1 MYVLNNSKQINMKQ
15 YYILPLLVF
24 LTFNLLA
31 QEPFKE
37 KIWDKKLGNIP
48 TKSIDAI
55 GELSTGHLVLLSN
68 GEKEASRVTIMR
80 RNGDVVKT
88 VSFNKYKNSQLNA
101 LSITNNNKILL
112 VGTVTASKDKAK
124 GLNGWA
130 ILMDAN
136 GNMLWENIYGGK
148 KADEFKSVVAM
159 EDNYF
164 LLIGN
169 TESGRNSKG
178 NAWAVRINDK
188 GEQDWS
194 YDYGNDDEEIVN
206 VGVRAGNIFILGGRR
221 KVRSKENGFLI
232 GVDELGKEL
241 WTLELPDETNI
252 LAGISTFDK
261 KAVFTG
267 YQFNNNIERD
277 ILAFKV
283 DVESGSILW
292 QESYGSEIGDDYGQ
306 AVLEMLNGKLMIVG
320 RSYSHRPGS
329 SIAKMWHLKVNTGEG
344 TTKDKIEFFG
354 LKKENSAK
362 SIFFSKNNDVIL
374 GGMLNELPYIGRF
387 KTELGKK
394 PTITWNNIGSRRY
407 KRVFKEE
414 KATFLDI
421 SATISSPILLNKSD
435 LKIYM
440 NHNISNDKKYYDS
453 LTISQPSISTF
464 GDDHFLY
471 TVTNR
476 VPVQETDTMIEMR
489 LYNNLY
495 SVRSDAFYFKLANPF
510 RLDMLWIDPVEAN
523 TSRLAKTVRNN
534 NVTLKMIVMSSEEL
548 KKGDFHIIINGRRTE
563 GAKYGETVIKPFM
576 NKKKQE
582 SLAKRYNYINNVFL
596 QKGKNEIKLAVDI
609 DGETHY
615 STPIIRNYE
624 GADGDFNEIK
634 VDTSYDA
641 NITNLHVLAIGAEHS
656 DLKYTTN
663 DAQDIANAFEGLKS
677 KNLFKSVNVETLI
690 GKKATKTNI
699 DIALERYKTAYRVG
713 EITRN
718 DLFIVFISSHGFIYK
733 DSIAGATDWIS
744 FEKFL
749 IQASDFD
756 NVAQEAT
763 SVAYE
768 NIISTLAAIRCK
780 KVVLIDACFSG
791 GVQLKRKSNND
802 AKFFSENE
810 SINDLISQLSYQQPG
825 LVTITSSTASQP
837 SYEDDDWKNGAFTE
851 AIMMA
856 FENGDANNDG
866 IVSLSEMYGYIS
878 KSIPQLVK
886 DKKRQSQKPTITNFD
901 LGKIPVFQK

>member
-1 MYVLNNSKQINMKQ
+1 MKQ
-15 YYILPLLVF
+15 YYILPLFIL
-24 LTFNLLA
+24 LTCSLLA
-31 QEPFKE
+31 QEPFKRKVWE
-37 KIWDKKLGNIP
+37 KKLENIP
-48 TKSIDAI
+48 TQSVDAI
-55 GELSTGHLVLLSN
+55 GELSTGNLVLLSN
-68 GEKEASRVTIMR
+68 GEKEFSHVTIMR
-80 RNGDVVKT
+80 RNGDVIRTVK
-88 VSFNKYKNSQLNA
+88 FNKYKNSKLNA
-101 LSITNNNKILL
+101 LTITKDNKILL
-112 VGTVTASKDKAK
+112 VGTSTASKDKIK

-130 ILMDAN
+130 ILIDAS
-136 GNMLWENIYGGK
+136 GKMIWENVYGGK
-148 KADEFKSVVAM
+148 KDDELKAISPM
-159 EDNYF
+159 EGGGF
-164 LLIGN
+164 LLMGN
-169 TESGRNSKG
+169 TKSFKNSKE

-194 YDYGNDDEEIVN
+194 YNYGGEDSEIVN
-206 VGVRAGNIFILGGRR
+206 VGVKAGNVFILGGR
-221 KVRSKENGFLI
+221 KKLRSKENGFLI
-232 GVDELGKEL
+232 GIDELGKEL

-252 LAGISTFDK
+252 LAGISTFDD

-267 YQFNNNIERD
+267 YQFNSNIERD
-277 ILAFKV
+277 ALIFKI
-283 DVESGSILW
+283 DIRTGEILW
-292 QESYGSEIGDDYGQ
+292 KESYGSEIGDDYGQ
-306 AVLEMLNGKLMIVG
+306 AILEMLNGKLMLVG

-344 TTKDKIEFFG
+344 STKDKIEFFG

-362 SIFFSKNNDVIL
+362 SIFFTKNSDVVL

-387 KTELGKK
+387 KTELGEK

-421 SATISSPILLNKSD
+421 SATISSPILLKKSD

-440 NHNISNDKKYYDS
+440 NHSITNDKQYYDS
-453 LTISQPSISTF
+453 LIISQPSISTF

-476 VPVQETDTMIEMR
+476 VPVTEEDTMVEMR

-548 KKGDFHIIINGRRTE
+548 VKGNFHIIINGRKTE
-563 GAKYGETVIKPFM
+563 GAKYGETVINPFM
-576 NKKKQE
+576 KKKKE
-582 SLAKRYNYINNVFL
+582 KLLVKRYNYINNVFL
-596 QKGKNEIKLAVDI
+596 QKGRNEIKLAIDI

-624 GADGDFNEIK
+624 GEDGDFNEIK
-634 VDTSYDA
+634 VDTTYDA
-641 NITNLHVLAIGAEHS
+641 NVTNLHVLAIGAQHS

-663 DAQDIANAFEGLKS
+663 DAQDIANAFKGLGS
-677 KNLFKSVNVETLI
+677 KKLFKSVNVETLI
-690 GKKATKTNI
+690 GKNATKTNI
-699 DIALERYKTAYRVG
+699 DIALERYKTAYRIG

-718 DLFIVFISSHGFIYK
+718 DLLVVFISSHGFIYK

-780 KVVLIDACFSG
+780 KIVLIDACFSG
-791 GVQLKRKSNND
+791 GVQLKRKTNND
-802 AKFFSENE
+802 SKFFSENE

-851 AIMMA
+851 AIMLA
-856 FENGDANNDG
+856 FKNGDMNKDG

-901 LGKIPVFQK
+901 LGKIPIFQR